1 MCVVREEN
9 LCQNLDAQNFR
20 QSAILANFNS
30 YWLELAKPDTVSN
43 LVKLTSS
50 RACASPTA
58 FRAKVSMLLNA
69 SFQVS
74 RKKNEDF

>member
-1 MCVVREEN
+1 MPE
-9 LCQNLDAQNFR
+9 LISQNFR

-50 RACASPTA
+50 RVRTSNRFSCESIDVAT
-58 FRAKVSMLLNA
+58 N
-69 SFQVS
+69 
-74 RKKNEDF
+74 RKKG